1 MTDPY
6 APFFIV
12 TSEPD
17 LDSKR
22 FNTLEEAV
30 VWAAL
35 DHYAESYCLEIHAD
49 YQRPISN
56 FMGMVFEHLEDVR
69 DDKRHEAS
77 LAA

>member
-56 FMGMVFEHLEDVR
+56 FMGMFLVIFLIVISTF
-69 DDKRHEAS
+69 KS
-77 LAA
+77 ISF